1 MKCTVLMTISAVAL
15 LGWISTAQAAGDVQ
29 AGKAKAATC
38 AACHGANGQGVAPN
52 PPLAGKKEDQLLQAM
67 NDYKSGKRDNAVM
80 KGMVSS
86 LSDQDMA
93 NLAAYYASLK

>member
-1 MKCTVLMTISAVAL
+1 MTRTLLSAGAIFLLAISA
-15 LGWISTAQAAGDVQ
+15 AQAAGDPA

-38 AACHGANGQGVAPN
+38 AGCHGPAGQGIPPN
-52 PPLAGKKEDQLLQAM
+52 PALAGKSEAALLQDLQ
-67 NDYKSGKRDNAVM
+67 DYKSGKRDNAVM
-80 KGMVSS
+80 KAMVTG